1 MFHQSKG
8 KTVNFLMSTILGKM
22 DTPSSPRI
30 NEDVNTVKVLN
41 LIKYYAVISNSE
53 VEMLEKLQ
61 DKLQSMKIKMD
72 ETKLKGMVTDFIQSS
87 SK

>member
-1 MFHQSKG
+1 
-8 KTVNFLMSTILGKM
+8 M